1 MQKMVSGILGAAV
14 AALAVAYVVDKD
26 KRLMGRLDTEKSLTI
41 ARIPIALSLLWAS
54 VAGDKKSA
62 RRTLSSVGLSYI
74 GMGIGSLFDKRLG
87 GALKNG
93 FTKSDTIFHL
103 ASGLGALAVS
113 LVPDK
118 KKPAHIPVTTQ

>member
-1 MQKMVSGILGAAV
+1 MQKLVSGILGVTV
-14 AALAVAYVVDKD
+14 AALAAAYAVDKD
-26 KRLMGRLDTEKSLTI
+26 KRLMGKLDTEKSLTI

-93 FTKSDTIFHL
+93 FSKSDTIFHL

-113 LVPDK
+113 IVPDK
-118 KKPAHIPVTTQ
+118 KKPIRVPVTSR